1 MSTRGRADFLKRK
14 RLDMSFIA
22 GVAGQFGQRPAKN
35 ASKAFPVTRNTN
47 ALGFLMRIFALG
59 GLLRH
64 GAVVGALSWV
74 VIAFSPTAQGTV
86 FDWPT
91 SPGWTAGQPTINGP
105 DQTVDY
111 SSTGQ
116 NISVTIANT
125 GATWNGGY
133 PQVAA
138 GGTGF
143 VNGGTTNN
151 GLIVQPSAQTSTST
165 YIQLT
170 INFNNPGGVNNVSF
184 QLWDVDATVDASGNG
199 FIDKI
204 THLQATA
211 VSGGTLFPDTVD
223 NTHTNNPGTSYNF
236 ITGSGSTLSITGDPS
251 QPSGAANGTDEGTV
265 NISFLQPIT
274 QISFW
279 YSNSA
284 GGSLTTQTIG
294 IGPLTYSILPETSPR
309 WPVALVCMAALALEF
324 GRRRRKFRV

>member
-1 MSTRGRADFLKRK
+1 
-14 RLDMSFIA
+14 
-22 GVAGQFGQRPAKN
+22 
-35 ASKAFPVTRNTN
+35 
-47 ALGFLMRIFALG
+47 MRIFALG
-59 GLLRH
+59 GLLRR

-105 DQTVDY
+105 AQTVDY

-151 GLIVQPSAQTSTST
+151 GLIVQPGAQTSTGT

-223 NTHTNNPGTSYNF
+223 NTHTSNPGTSYNF
-236 ITGSGSTLSITGDPS
+236 ITGSGPTLSITGDPAQS
-251 QPSGAANGTDEGTV
+251 AGAANGTDEGTV

-284 GGSLTTQTIG
+284 TGSLTTQTIG
-294 IGPLTYSILPETSPR
+294 VGPLTYSILPETSPR

-324 GRRRRKFRV
+324 GRCRRKFRV